1 MSAPDPGR
9 VKTPKGRSRRGI
21 FVLSAPQSPSRLVIA
36 REDMATEEERRSTCS
51 ARPSLLTRPRPEA
64 DLNCA
69 THMCSQ
75 PEQCA
80 HELHMVV
87 LAKGWG
93 LPSARL
99 GSLRIH

>member
-1 MSAPDPGR
+1 MSLT
-9 VKTPKGRSRRGI
+9 K
-21 FVLSAPQSPSRLVIA
+21 
-36 REDMATEEERRSTCS
+36 RSTW
-51 ARPSLLTRPRPEA
+51 AGIDPEA
-64 DLNCA
+64 DLDCA

-80 HELHMVV
+80 HELYMVV

-99 GSLRIH
+99 GSLRIHLLVSQVSFEPG

>member
-1 MSAPDPGR
+1 MGTQYPD
-9 VKTPKGRSRRGI
+9 GRSRSTRDK
-21 FVLSAPQSPSRLVIA
+21 SPVRESR
-36 REDMATEEERRSTCS
+36 SPGS
-51 ARPSLLTRPRPEA
+51 ARGRGVILVPTATL
-64 DLNCA
+64 DCA

-75 PEQCA
+75 PKQYA

-99 GSLRIH
+99 GSLRIHLLVSPVRFEPG